1 MLDGKHPMVHHYVG
15 TGTGTAH
22 IGASWRNLR
31 FRSRI
36 VLLSYKA
43 YVHTLYAR
51 VRRVNQPQETSIE
64 IFLLRCQRLD
74 CFSQTSSAMVE
85 SLT

>member
-1 MLDGKHPMVHHYVG
+1 MVHHYVY
-15 TGTGTAH
+15 TETAT
-22 IGASWRNLR
+22 IGAAWRNLR

-43 YVHTLYAR
+43 CVHTLYAR
-51 VRRVNQPQETSIE
+51 ARRVIQPHETSIE

-74 CFSQTSSAMVE
+74 CFSQTSSAMIE